1 MMMKISV
8 EEVISRACKKA
19 LPKIERAIEKNKG
32 KEKHKKR
39 IRNRQKL
46 RGK

>member
-1 MMMKISV
+1 MWMGISV
-8 EEVISRACKKA
+8 EEVISKACKKA
-19 LPKIERAIEKNKG
+19 IPKIQRAIEKNKG

-39 IRNRQKL
+39 VRNRQKL